1 MKGTTMR
8 GMRGIR
14 RRGMNERDKE
24 GNERDEEGKPLVI
37 MLARFSIIPILLGF
51 HGL

>member
-24 GNERDEEGKPLVI
+24 GNERDEEGNERDEEGDERDKEEGV
-37 MLARFSIIPILLGF
+37 S
-51 HGL
+51 